1 MVLPDGLEELKVIH
15 ISNLSTVI
23 DVNQVARFRC
33 VLNVSVSSVILEL
46 TSKSLFDAYPA
57 QSMRPPSVAGLRYLV
72 SRGFPG

>member
-23 DVNQVARFRC
+23 DVNQVARF
-33 VLNVSVSSVILEL
+33 VSVSSVILEL